1 MSLTCC
7 SSTPFITLKVVSK
20 VARQCCTVTFP
31 FLDLF
36 LSWENKGTHS
46 YDGGVIV
53 RRSIELGE
61 PVIYV
66 SMNYR

>member
-1 MSLTCC
+1 M
-7 SSTPFITLKVVSK
+7 
-20 VARQCCTVTFP
+20 
-31 FLDLF
+31 
-36 LSWENKGTHS
+36 ENKEMHS

-53 RRSIELGE
+53 RRSIALEE